1 MLLFLSCYLHCGL
14 CSHSYQVGGSLY
26 LISHN
31 DRGACPVSP
40 AMEDWCRLR
49 KTLLNLTRVMPA

>member
-1 MLLFLSCYLHCGL
+1 
-14 CSHSYQVGGSLY
+14 HSYQVGGSLY